1 VNKLLRYGWL
11 LVVPVLVA
19 VAGCGQSHSQGPPGP
34 PPPAAVMVSLPVVQ
48 EVTDYED
55 FPGRTEAIQ
64 SVDLR
69 ARATGYLDEV
79 NFKEGSLVEQGKV
92 LFRIDP
98 RTYQATLDQAKADL
112 ESKKATAIRAEALYK
127 RTQSL
132 VPKGGATLEDLD
144 KDKGDWLVA
153 RANIDLADA
162 NVRTAALNLSFT
174 EVKAPFTGR
183 ISRRYI
189 DPGNLV
195 KADDTVLTTIV
206 SVGKIFAYFDL
217 DERSTLEL
225 QGLIRMGKIVWSDDD
240 KLPVSLG
247 LADEK
252 GYPRKGTINFSDNRV
267 DPDTGTWRLRGLF
280 DNADGVL
287 TPGLYVRI
295 RLPIGV
301 PHQATLVAEQALGTD
316 QGQRFVYV
324 VTKEGKAEYRRVE
337 VGRVHGGLRVINQG
351 LKPGER
357 VVVSGLQRV
366 RDKAAVAAKDVPMP
380 GTKEAEAQTQ
390 NPAPAKAGS

>member
-1 VNKLLRYGWL
+1 
-11 LVVPVLVA
+11 
-19 VAGCGQSHSQGPPGP
+19 
-34 PPPAAVMVSLPVVQ
+34 MVSLPVVQ
-48 EVTDYED
+48 EVADYED

-92 LFRIDP
+92 LFRIDA
-98 RTYQATLDQAKADL
+98 RTYKATLDQAKADL
-112 ESKKATAIRAEALYK
+112 ESKRATAIRAEALYK

-183 ISRRYI
+183 ISRRYV

-217 DERSTLEL
+217 DERSTLDL
-225 QGLIRMGKIVWSDDD
+225 QGLIRTGKIAWSDDD

-280 DNADGVL
+280 DNKDGVL

-295 RLPIGV
+295 RLPIGA
-301 PHQATLVAEQALGTD
+301 PHQATLVAEQALATD
-316 QGQRFVYV
+316 QGQRNVFVV
-324 VTKEGKAEYRRVE
+324 NKENKVEYRRVE
-337 VGRVHGGLRVINQG
+337 VGRVHKGLRVITKG
-351 LKPGER
+351 LDPSEQ

-366 RDKAAVAAKDVPMP
+366 RPGVTVVPNVVAMP
-380 GTKEAEAQTQ
+380 GTKEAEAEGKKP
-390 NPAPAKAGS
+390 PAAKPGN